1 MSYLNVTNVSHSFG
15 GRQILEN
22 VSFKLLRG
30 EHVGLVGA
38 NGEGKS
44 TFLNI
49 VTGHVLPDEGK
60 VEWPGKVTVGYLDQQ
75 STLEK
80 GMTIREVL
88 RTAFDGMYAM
98 EQQMLEL
105 YDKMGDASPEELDKM
120 MNTVGEIQS
129 ELEHSGFYSL
139 DSKIEEFANGLGLGS
154 IGLDKDVSE
163 LSGGQRSKVLLTKLL
178 LQNSQILLLDEPTNY
193 LDVEHI
199 EWLTKFLQN
208 YEHAFILISH
218 DIPFLNKVVNVI
230 YHLENCELT
239 RYSGD
244 YDKFHEMYAIYQS
257 QKAAAYERQQ
267 QEVAKLEDFIA
278 RNKARVATTNMAKS
292 RQRKL
297 DKMEMIE
304 KPREKLKPTFKFTEA
319 RTPSRFI
326 VEAKD
331 LVLGYDSPLT
341 RPVTFNLERGQKIA
355 IRGVNGLGKTTLLK
369 TILGIIPPV
378 SGKVELG
385 EFLEPGYFEQEERE
399 KNENT
404 ALDDVWNEYPGLTN
418 YEVRAAL
425 AGCGLT
431 NEHITSKVFVL
442 SGGEA
447 AKVRLCKLMLKDVNW
462 LVLDEP
468 TNHLDVDAKD
478 ELKRA
483 LKEFKGSVLLVSHEP
498 EFYEDWVDKV
508 WNIEDW
514 TTKIIYYCKHKIQ
527 KRSAVILRQNAFFT
541 AAAFLAYTFLKNLE
555 QIRLFLRHKF
565 VPRRQKCSTLACC
578 FQIME
583 HIPFGSHQLLAVLT
597 QQIRRMVGSNAIKAL
612 LRAEPHAAVARNAHI
627 WTSQTMQRHAAQG
640 HDYLRLNNL
649 QLTLQPL
656 LGAKIAFGNIRCTV
670 ILRSAFDHV
679 RGQHSV
685 TRHLCCPQSL
695 VQ

>member
-15 GRQILEN
+15 GRQILED

-49 VTGHVLPDEGK
+49 VTGHLQPDEGK
-60 VEWPGKVTVGYLDQQ
+60 VEWPGRVTVGYLDQQ

-88 RTAFDGMYAM
+88 RTAFKDMYAM
-98 EQQMLEL
+98 EQQMLDL
-105 YDKMGDASPEELDKM
+105 YDKMGDASPEDIDKM
-120 MNTVGEIQS
+120 MNTVGEIQT

-139 DSKIEEFANGLGLGS
+139 DAKIEEVANGLGLGS

-178 LQNSQILLLDEPTNY
+178 LQNSSILLLDEPTNY

-218 DIPFLNKVVNVI
+218 DVPFLNKVVNVI
-230 YHLENCELT
+230 YHLENCNLT
-239 RYSGD
+239 RYTGN
-244 YDKFHEMYAIYQS
+244 YDKFQEMYAIY
-257 QKAAAYERQQ
+257 KAQQASAYERQQ

-304 KPREKLKPTFKFTEA
+304 KPREKLKPTFKFREA

-369 TILGIIPPV
+369 TILGIIPPF

-399 KNENT
+399 KNERT
-404 ALDDVWNEYPGLTN
+404 ALEDVWEKYPGLTN

-425 AGCGLT
+425 AACGLT

-447 AKVRLCKLMLKDVNW
+447 AKVRLCKLMLKDINW

-468 TNHLDVDAKD
+468 TNHLDVDAKE
-478 ELKRA
+478 ELKKA
-483 LKEFKGSVLLVSHEP
+483 ICEFKGSVLLVSHEP
-498 EFYEDWVDKV
+498 EFYEGIVDKV

-514 TTKIIYYCKHKIQ
+514 TTKII
-527 KRSAVILRQNAFFT
+527 
-541 AAAFLAYTFLKNLE
+541 
-555 QIRLFLRHKF
+555 
-565 VPRRQKCSTLACC
+565 
-578 FQIME
+578 
-583 HIPFGSHQLLAVLT
+583 
-597 QQIRRMVGSNAIKAL
+597 
-612 LRAEPHAAVARNAHI
+612 
-627 WTSQTMQRHAAQG
+627 
-640 HDYLRLNNL
+640 
-649 QLTLQPL
+649 
-656 LGAKIAFGNIRCTV
+656 
-670 ILRSAFDHV
+670 
-679 RGQHSV
+679 
-685 TRHLCCPQSL
+685 
-695 VQ
+695 

>member
-15 GRQILEN
+15 GRQILED

-49 VTGHVLPDEGK
+49 VTGHLQPDEGK
-60 VEWPGKVTVGYLDQQ
+60 VEWPGKVSVGYLDQQ

-88 RTAFDGMYAM
+88 RTAFQGMYEM
-98 EQQMLEL
+98 EQQMLDL
-105 YDKMGDASPEELDKM
+105 YDKMGDATPEELDKM

-139 DSKIEEFANGLGLGS
+139 DAKIEEVANGLGLGS
-154 IGLDKDVSE
+154 VGLDRDVAD

-178 LQNSQILLLDEPTNY
+178 LQNSNILLLDEPTNY

-218 DIPFLNKVVNVI
+218 DITFLNNVVNVI
-230 YHLENCELT
+230 YHLENSNLT
-239 RYSGD
+239 RYTGD
-244 YDKFHEMYAIYQS
+244 YNRFQEMYAIYKS
-257 QKAAAYERQQ
+257 QQEAAYERQQ

-304 KPREKLKPTFKFTEA
+304 KPREKIKPTFRFNEA

-331 LVLGYDSPLT
+331 LVLGYDTPLT

-369 TILGIIPPV
+369 TILGLIPPV

-385 EFLEPGYFEQEERE
+385 EFLQPGYFEQEERE
-399 KNENT
+399 KNEKT
-404 ALDDVWNEYPGLTN
+404 ALEDVWDEYPGLTN

-447 AKVRLCKLMLKDVNW
+447 AKVRLCKLMLKDINW

-468 TNHLDVDAKD
+468 TNHLDVDAKE
-478 ELKRA
+478 ELQRA
-483 LKEFKGSVLLVSHEP
+483 IKAIKGSVLLVSHEP
-498 EFYEDWVDKV
+498 EFYEGWIDKV

-514 TTKIIYYCKHKIQ
+514 TTKII
-527 KRSAVILRQNAFFT
+527 
-541 AAAFLAYTFLKNLE
+541 
-555 QIRLFLRHKF
+555 
-565 VPRRQKCSTLACC
+565 
-578 FQIME
+578 
-583 HIPFGSHQLLAVLT
+583 
-597 QQIRRMVGSNAIKAL
+597 
-612 LRAEPHAAVARNAHI
+612 
-627 WTSQTMQRHAAQG
+627 
-640 HDYLRLNNL
+640 
-649 QLTLQPL
+649 
-656 LGAKIAFGNIRCTV
+656 
-670 ILRSAFDHV
+670 
-679 RGQHSV
+679 
-685 TRHLCCPQSL
+685 
-695 VQ
+695 